1 MKPYI
6 KLFAISFIVFSL
18 IFGGIAFWVVNT
30 LNDFERV
37 DVEAVDAFKSDVNI
51 VDSVEDEELDPYI
64 KMINDSKRFNVLL
77 LGTTNNL
84 LTDTMMV
91 ASYDPIAKRLDII
104 SLPRDTY
111 YEREGYNGKDQR
123 KLNAAYGVRENKAQS
138 AMNAASDVL
147 GMPIHNFV
155 KLDYKAVSRIVDAL
169 GGITVNIKFDMYYTD
184 PYDKPPLV
192 INFKKGEQL
201 LNGSDAVKY
210 LRFREND
217 DKTHSQGDIGRI
229 GRQQDFMNKII
240 RKSLG
245 LNLPKVVGIA
255 KEYVETGLE
264 TKEILSYTNNII
276 GIKNDN
282 IKMYMLPGTSE
293 WIEGVSY
300 YIQDKEKTKELVKE
314 LYENPLQ

>member
-1 MKPYI
+1 MNFYI
-6 KLFAISFIVFSL
+6 RLFAISFIVFSL
-18 IFGGIAFWVVNT
+18 LFGGIAFWVVNT
-30 LNDFERV
+30 LNDFDRV
-37 DVEAVDAFKSDVNI
+37 DVEAVDAFKSDVELA
-51 VDSVEDEELDPYI
+51 DSEEDEVLDPYI
-64 KMINDSKRFNVLL
+64 KMINDSKRFNILL
-77 LGTTNNL
+77 LGTNNL

-91 ASYDPIAKRLDII
+91 ASYDPIAKRLDMI

-111 YEREGYNGKDQR
+111 YERKGYNGKDQR

-155 KLDYKAVSRIVDAL
+155 KLDYKAVSGIVDAL
-169 GGITVNIKFDMYYTD
+169 GGIIVNIKFDMYYTD

-192 INFKKGEQL
+192 INFKKGEQV

-229 GRQQDFMNKII
+229 ARQQDFMKKLI

-245 LNLPKVVGIA
+245 LNLPKIVGIA

-276 GIKNDN
+276 GIKNEN
-282 IKMYMLPGTSE
+282 IKMYTLPGSSE

-300 YIQDKEKTKELVKE
+300 YIQDKDKTKELVSE
-314 LYENPLQ
+314 LYQNPLQ